1 MKRKYLS
8 ALLMGTLTVASMST
22 FTSCKDYDDDISNLQ
37 GQIDKLAS
45 ADELKQKVSE
55 LQALISA
62 NQSGINSLQSELAK
76 KTTLDEVKAVL
87 ANYATNENVTKEAN
101 EIVNAAI
108 KALQDKDIA
117 ELKTAIETAQ
127 KTADQAVMDAAD
139 AKAEILKTL
148 EDYALKSDVDA
159 VRDAANTAIAA
170 VKSENTQA
178 INAAKTKILE
188 KLQDYATNEALNG
201 VAEAAKTAVEA
212 AKAENATE
220 LAKAVSDL
228 ETKIKAAQNTAD
240 EAKKKAGENAAAILA
255 LANTTTTANNAL
267 AQANANK
274 TAIENALKTLGTGFS
289 EQNTVAAAIEAI
301 NGQLTAKNTGL
312 SGLAGRLA
320 VVEAAI
326 NGGAEGSTEGLAAII
341 SNIESKLK
349 DIIGQYS
356 TMVTDVQLFDFAKP
370 NNSGFNTTLNFVQ
383 VEEKNNTFPANGE
396 TGDDKFTFKEG
407 NYYVGEDS
415 LLIRVSPVDA
425 ELTKE
430 NISLLNSQGK
440 ELDDIIEVSSVSR
453 YKELLYGNTRA
464 AGVNS
469 GLWVVKFKAKDVAD
483 KFKEAAETDVNGTKH
498 SVLYSVAVKNT
509 YNTTGKTEDESTRR
523 VTSEYGIDL
532 TTEVAKP
539 AYNFDVNK
547 KFVGVIHNR
556 YWRTDANDITWD
568 KNNYPETYA
577 EELNWI
583 DNNEPSTS
591 VILEGSKK
599 NAADRYNNLDNR
611 QAEDIL
617 AVEKGKPISID
628 FSEYKGI
635 KGFYVTLDNR
645 FAVESVPSEIN
656 AWNSYTYEGVGY
668 KKNGTTVVPATLFKG
683 NKGTITIKD
692 MGNVQGDI
700 IGFRVYAVN
709 YDGTL
714 TDPDGRAFYVAV
726 GDVKTDMTLDNSK
739 LTYQD
744 LNGTMLFA
752 SSDFVAANLDK
763 DFDGIEGWEI
773 TEKDAS
779 GNTPTAFTVKYYDKD
794 QKEIGLSKDVR
805 FVKFFLTNPL
815 EFIDGATYKATAT
828 LTKSINSATAK
839 VCTINA
845 SFTKI
850 MPTEAPKF
858 SYRDGFKEDEYII
871 PSGDDYVVTSSN
883 KGGKFD
889 YRNILIINNNEPW
902 FGNDLFNRSGIGKFE
917 FNVANGT
924 YGTVENKWQLTE
936 AKAEASRYY
945 LNVANDNENNLVDNT
960 TKRTIAGKFIYENIS
975 KTYDVNANRYVFKA
989 YPVNST
995 STEPIIYCSWIK
1007 TFGIKIG
1014 NNDNWVKNKKNEV
1027 TWTATGTTTTTLS
1040 LAELETEVKEKAL
1053 LPVSLIPANGVGDGS
1068 KFSDYLSNNL
1078 LQVVAHK
1085 QYGKVYTTSSDNKQI
1100 NPYFMAEFEGTGI
1113 KFTQRNQTS
1122 IPSNVT
1128 SGNIHFTVKDCFGNT
1143 KDIILPFVIKH

>member
-1 MKRKYLS
+1 MTATLS
-8 ALLMGTLTVASMST
+8 TV
-22 FTSCKDYDDDISNLQ
+22 TSCKDYDDDINGLQ
-37 GQIDKLAS
+37 NQIDKLTTADQLQQKV
-45 ADELKQKVSE
+45 DELKG
-55 LQALISA
+55 LIKT
-62 NQSGINSLQSELAK
+62 NSDDITTLKSDLAK
-76 KTTLDEVKAVL
+76 KTTLDEVKALL
-87 ANYATNENVTKEAN
+87 ADYATKQYVDDADAILKAAMNKDVEALKKE
-101 EIVNAAI
+101 I
-108 KALQDKDIA
+108 KK
-117 ELKTAIETAQ
+117 AQ
-127 KTADQAVMDAAD
+127 DAAE
-139 AKAEILKTL
+139 AAQAT
-148 EDYALKSDVDA
+148 
-159 VRDAANTAIAA
+159 ANTAKEEAELA
-170 VKSENTQA
+170 NSKDSEA
-178 INAAKTKILE
+178 YKK
-188 KLQDYATNEALNG
+188 
-201 VAEAAKTAVEA
+201 AVEA
-212 AKAENATE
+212 ADEAGK
-220 LAKAVSDL
+220 AKAAL
-228 ETKIKAAQNTAD
+228 EALQKSIGSGYD
-240 EAKKKAGENAAAILA
+240 E
-255 LANTTTTANNAL
+255 TTTV
-267 AQANANK
+267 K
-274 TAIENALKTLGTGFS
+274 
-289 EQNTVAAAIEAI
+289 AAIEAI
-301 NGQLTAKNTGL
+301 NQKLTADNTGL
-312 SGLAGRLA
+312 AGLDARLS
-320 VVEAAI
+320 AAEKVLKD
-326 NGGAEGSTEGLAAII
+326 AQEGSITDASRRIGE
-341 SNIESKLK
+341 IEASLK
-349 DIIGQYS
+349 NIIGQYS

-556 YWRTDANDITWD
+556 YWYTDANDITWD
-568 KNNYPETYA
+568 KNNHPETYA
-577 EELNWI
+577 EELDWI
-583 DNNEPSTS
+583 DNYKPSTS

-599 NAADRYNNLDNR
+599 NAADRYIYGLDNR
-611 QAEDIL
+611 QAKNIL

-628 FSEYKGI
+628 FSKYKGI

-645 FAVESVPSEIN
+645 FAVESAPSEIN

-692 MGNVQGDI
+692 IGNVQGDI

-744 LNGTMLFA
+744 LNGTMQFA

-763 DFDGIEGWEI
+763 DFDGIEGWKI
-773 TEKDAS
+773 TEEDAS

-805 FVKFFLTNPL
+805 FVKFFLTDPL

-858 SYRDGFKEDEYII
+858 CYRDGFKEEEYII
-871 PSGDDYVVTSSN
+871 PSNDNYVVESSN

-889 YRNILIINNNEPW
+889 FRNILIINNNEPW
-902 FGNDLFNRSGIGKFE
+902 FGYDLFDRSGIGKFE

-924 YGTVENKWQLTE
+924 YGTVENKWKLTE
-936 AKAEASRYY
+936 AKAEAYRYY

-1100 NPYFMAEFEGTGI
+1100 NPYFMAEFDGTGI

>member
-1 MKRKYLS
+1 MTATLS
-8 ALLMGTLTVASMST
+8 TV
-22 FTSCKDYDDDISNLQ
+22 TSCKDYDDDINGLQ
-37 GQIDKLAS
+37 NQIDKLTTADQLQQKV
-45 ADELKQKVSE
+45 DELKG
-55 LQALISA
+55 LIKT
-62 NQSGINSLQSELAK
+62 NSDDITTLKSDLAK
-76 KTTLDEVKAVL
+76 KTTLDEVKALL
-87 ANYATNENVTKEAN
+87 ADYATKQYVDDADAILKAAMNKDVEALKKE
-101 EIVNAAI
+101 I
-108 KALQDKDIA
+108 KK
-117 ELKTAIETAQ
+117 AQ
-127 KTADQAVMDAAD
+127 DAAE
-139 AKAEILKTL
+139 AAQAT
-148 EDYALKSDVDA
+148 
-159 VRDAANTAIAA
+159 ANTAKEEAELA
-170 VKSENTQA
+170 NSKDSEA
-178 INAAKTKILE
+178 YKK
-188 KLQDYATNEALNG
+188 
-201 VAEAAKTAVEA
+201 AVEA
-212 AKAENATE
+212 ADEAGK
-220 LAKAVSDL
+220 AKAAL
-228 ETKIKAAQNTAD
+228 EALQKSIGSGYD
-240 EAKKKAGENAAAILA
+240 E
-255 LANTTTTANNAL
+255 TTTV
-267 AQANANK
+267 K
-274 TAIENALKTLGTGFS
+274 
-289 EQNTVAAAIEAI
+289 AAIEAI
-301 NGQLTAKNTGL
+301 NQKLTADNTGL
-312 SGLAGRLA
+312 AGLDARLS
-320 VVEAAI
+320 AAEKVLKD
-326 NGGAEGSTEGLAAII
+326 AQEGSITDASRRIGE
-341 SNIESKLK
+341 IEASLK
-349 DIIGQYS
+349 NIIGQYS

-370 NNSGFNTTLNFVQ
+370 NYSGFNTTLNFVQ

-556 YWRTDANDITWD
+556 YWHTDANDITWD
-568 KNNYPETYA
+568 KNNHPETYA

-599 NAADRYNNLDNR
+599 NAADRYNYLDNR
-611 QAEDIL
+611 QGADIL

-645 FAVESVPSEIN
+645 FAVESAPSEIN

-744 LNGTMLFA
+744 LNGTMQFA

-763 DFDGIEGWEI
+763 DFDGIEGWKI

-858 SYRDGFKEDEYII
+858 CYRDGFKEEEYII
-871 PSGDDYVVTSSN
+871 PSNDNYVVESSN

-889 YRNILIINNNEPW
+889 FRNILIINNNEPW
-902 FGNDLFNRSGIGKFE
+902 FGNDLFNRSNIGKFE

-936 AKAEASRYY
+936 AKAEAYRYY
-945 LNVANDNENNLVDNT
+945 LNVANDNENNLVVNT
-960 TKRTIAGKFIYENIS
+960 TKRTIAGKFIYKNIS
-975 KTYDVNANRYVFKA
+975 KTYDVNANGYVFKA

-1068 KFSDYLSNNL
+1068 KFSDYLNNNL

-1100 NPYFMAEFEGTGI
+1100 NPYFMAEFDGTGI

>member
-1 MKRKYLS
+1 MKRKFFS
-8 ALLMGTLTVASMST
+8 SLLMGALVTATLSTV
-22 FTSCKDYDDDISNLQ
+22 TSCKDYDDDINGLQ
-37 GQIDKLAS
+37 NQIDKLTTADQLQQKV
-45 ADELKQKVSE
+45 DELKG
-55 LQALISA
+55 LIKT
-62 NQSGINSLQSELAK
+62 NSDDITTLKSDLAK
-76 KTTLDEVKAVL
+76 KTTLDEVKALL
-87 ANYATNENVTKEAN
+87 ADYATKQYVDDADAILKAAMNKDVEALKKE
-101 EIVNAAI
+101 I
-108 KALQDKDIA
+108 KK
-117 ELKTAIETAQ
+117 AQ
-127 KTADQAVMDAAD
+127 DAAE
-139 AKAEILKTL
+139 AAQAT
-148 EDYALKSDVDA
+148 
-159 VRDAANTAIAA
+159 ANTAKEEAELA
-170 VKSENTQA
+170 NSKDSEA
-178 INAAKTKILE
+178 YKK
-188 KLQDYATNEALNG
+188 
-201 VAEAAKTAVEA
+201 AVEA
-212 AKAENATE
+212 ADEAGK
-220 LAKAVSDL
+220 AKAAL
-228 ETKIKAAQNTAD
+228 EALQKSIGSGYD
-240 EAKKKAGENAAAILA
+240 E
-255 LANTTTTANNAL
+255 TTTV
-267 AQANANK
+267 K
-274 TAIENALKTLGTGFS
+274 
-289 EQNTVAAAIEAI
+289 AAIEAI
-301 NGQLTAKNTGL
+301 NQKLTADNTGL
-312 SGLAGRLA
+312 AGLDARLS
-320 VVEAAI
+320 AAEKVLKD
-326 NGGAEGSTEGLAAII
+326 AQEGSITDASRRIGE
-341 SNIESKLK
+341 IEASLK
-349 DIIGQYS
+349 NIIGQYS

-556 YWRTDANDITWD
+556 YWRTDANDMTWD
-568 KNNYPETYA
+568 KNNHPETYA

-645 FAVESVPSEIN
+645 FAVESAPSEIN

-744 LNGTMLFA
+744 LNGTMQFA

-794 QKEIGLSKDVR
+794 QKEINLSKDVR
-805 FVKFFLTNPL
+805 FVKFFLTNPR

-858 SYRDGFKEDEYII
+858 SYRDGFKEEEYII
-871 PSGDDYVVTSSN
+871 PSNDNYVVESSN

-889 YRNILIINNNEPW
+889 FRNILIINNNEPW
-902 FGNDLFNRSGIGKFE
+902 FGQDLFDRGGIGKFE

-936 AKAEASRYY
+936 AKAEAYSYY

-975 KTYDVNANRYVFKA
+975 KTYDVNANGYVFKA

-1100 NPYFMAEFEGTGI
+1100 NPYFMAEFDGTGI

>member
-1 MKRKYLS
+1 MKRKFFS
-8 ALLMGTLTVASMST
+8 SLLMGALMTATLSTV
-22 FTSCKDYDDDISNLQ
+22 TSCKDYDDDINGLQ
-37 GQIDKLAS
+37 NQIDKLTTADQLQQKV
-45 ADELKQKVSE
+45 DELKG
-55 LQALISA
+55 LIKT
-62 NQSGINSLQSELAK
+62 NSDDITTLKSDLAK
-76 KTTLDEVKAVL
+76 KTTLDEVKALL
-87 ANYATNENVTKEAN
+87 ADYATKQYVDDADAILKAAMNKDVEALKKE
-101 EIVNAAI
+101 I
-108 KALQDKDIA
+108 KK
-117 ELKTAIETAQ
+117 AQ
-127 KTADQAVMDAAD
+127 DAAE
-139 AKAEILKTL
+139 AAQAT
-148 EDYALKSDVDA
+148 
-159 VRDAANTAIAA
+159 ANTAKEEAELA
-170 VKSENTQA
+170 NSKDSEA
-178 INAAKTKILE
+178 YKK
-188 KLQDYATNEALNG
+188 
-201 VAEAAKTAVEA
+201 AVEA
-212 AKAENATE
+212 ADEAGK
-220 LAKAVSDL
+220 AKAAL
-228 ETKIKAAQNTAD
+228 EALQKSIGSGYD
-240 EAKKKAGENAAAILA
+240 E
-255 LANTTTTANNAL
+255 TTTV
-267 AQANANK
+267 K
-274 TAIENALKTLGTGFS
+274 
-289 EQNTVAAAIEAI
+289 AAIEAI
-301 NGQLTAKNTGL
+301 NQKLTADNTGL
-312 SGLAGRLA
+312 AGLDARLS
-320 VVEAAI
+320 AAEKVLKD
-326 NGGAEGSTEGLAAII
+326 AKEGSITDASRRIGE
-341 SNIESKLK
+341 IEASLK
-349 DIIGQYS
+349 NIIGQYS

-568 KNNYPETYA
+568 KNNHPETYA

-599 NAADRYNNLDNR
+599 NAADRYNGLDNR

-645 FAVESVPSEIN
+645 FAVESAPSEIN

-744 LNGTMLFA
+744 LNGTMQFA

-763 DFDGIEGWEI
+763 DFDGIEGWKI

-871 PSGDDYVVTSSN
+871 PSNDNYVVASSN

-902 FGNDLFNRSGIGKFE
+902 FGYDLFDRGGIGKFE

-936 AKAEASRYY
+936 AKAEAYRYY

-975 KTYDVNANRYVFKA
+975 KTYDVNANGYVFKA

-1040 LAELETEVKEKAL
+1040 LAELGTEVKEKAL

-1068 KFSDYLSNNL
+1068 KFSDYLNNNL

-1085 QYGKVYTTSSDNKQI
+1085 QYGQVYTTSSDNKQI
-1100 NPYFMAEFEGTGI
+1100 NPYFMAKFDGTGI

>member
-1 MKRKYLS
+1 MKKKFFS
-8 ALLMGTLTVASMST
+8 SLLMGALVTATLSTV
-22 FTSCKDYDDDISNLQ
+22 TSCKDYDDDINGLQ
-37 GQIDKLAS
+37 NQIDKLTTADQLQQKV
-45 ADELKQKVSE
+45 DELKG
-55 LQALISA
+55 LIKT
-62 NQSGINSLQSELAK
+62 NSDDITTLKSDLAK
-76 KTTLDEVKAVL
+76 KTTLDEVKALL
-87 ANYATNENVTKEAN
+87 ADYATKQYVDDADAILKAAMNKDVEALKE
-101 EIVNAAI
+101 EIK
-108 KALQDKDIA
+108 KAQ
-117 ELKTAIETAQ
+117 
-127 KTADQAVMDAAD
+127 DAAE
-139 AKAEILKTL
+139 AAQAT
-148 EDYALKSDVDA
+148 
-159 VRDAANTAIAA
+159 ANTAKEEAELA
-170 VKSENTQA
+170 NSKDSEA
-178 INAAKTKILE
+178 YKK
-188 KLQDYATNEALNG
+188 
-201 VAEAAKTAVEA
+201 AVEA
-212 AKAENATE
+212 AGEAGK
-220 LAKAVSDL
+220 AKAAL
-228 ETKIKAAQNTAD
+228 EALQKSIGSGYD
-240 EAKKKAGENAAAILA
+240 E
-255 LANTTTTANNAL
+255 TTTV
-267 AQANANK
+267 K
-274 TAIENALKTLGTGFS
+274 
-289 EQNTVAAAIEAI
+289 AAIEAI
-301 NGQLTAKNTGL
+301 NQKLTADNTGL
-312 SGLAGRLA
+312 AGLDARLS
-320 VVEAAI
+320 AAEKVLKD
-326 NGGAEGSTEGLAAII
+326 AKEGSITDASRRIGE
-341 SNIESKLK
+341 IEASLK
-349 DIIGQYS
+349 NIIGQYS

-483 KFKEAAETDVNGTKH
+483 KFKEAAETDVNSTKH

-539 AYNFDVNK
+539 AYNFDVNE

-568 KNNYPETYA
+568 KNNHPETYA

-599 NAADRYNNLDNR
+599 NAADRYNGLDNR

-635 KGFYVTLDNR
+635 KGFYVTLDTR
-645 FAVESVPSEIN
+645 FAVESAPSEIN

-744 LNGTMLFA
+744 LNGTMQFA

-763 DFDGIEGWEI
+763 DFDGIEGWKI

-794 QKEIGLSKDVR
+794 KKEITNGPTKDVR
-805 FVKFFLTNPL
+805 FVKFFLINPQ

-845 SFTKI
+845 SFTKV

-858 SYRDGFKEDEYII
+858 NYRDGFDKVEYII
-871 PSGDDYVVTSSN
+871 PDNDNYVVASSN

-889 YRNILIINNNEPW
+889 FRNILIINNNEPW
-902 FGNDLFNRSGIGKFE
+902 FGYDLFNRGGIGEFE

-924 YGTVENKWQLTE
+924 YGTVENKWQLTD
-936 AKAEASRYY
+936 AKAEAYRYY
-945 LNVANDNENNLVDNT
+945 LYVTNDNDNNLVNNVT
-960 TKRTIAGKFIYENIS
+960 ERTIAGKFIYENIS
-975 KTYDVNANRYVFKA
+975 KTYDATANGYVFKS
-989 YPVNST
+989 YSVNST

-1014 NNDNWVKNKKNEV
+1014 KDDNWVKNKKNEV

-1040 LAELETEVKEKAL
+1040 LAELGTEVKDKAL
-1053 LPVSLIPANGVGDGS
+1053 LPVSLIPANGSGDGS

-1085 QYGKVYTTSSDNKQI
+1085 QYGQVYTTSSDNKQI
-1100 NPYFMAEFEGTGI
+1100 NPYFMAEFDGTGI

>member
-1 MKRKYLS
+1 MTATLS
-8 ALLMGTLTVASMST
+8 TV
-22 FTSCKDYDDDISNLQ
+22 TSCKDYDDDINGLQ
-37 GQIDKLAS
+37 NQIDKLTTADQLQQKV
-45 ADELKQKVSE
+45 DELKG
-55 LQALISA
+55 LIKT
-62 NQSGINSLQSELAK
+62 NSDDITTLKSDLAK
-76 KTTLDEVKAVL
+76 KTTLDEVKALL
-87 ANYATNENVTKEAN
+87 ADYATKQYVDDADAILKAAMNKDVEALKE
-101 EIVNAAI
+101 EIK
-108 KALQDKDIA
+108 KAQ
-117 ELKTAIETAQ
+117 
-127 KTADQAVMDAAD
+127 DAAE
-139 AKAEILKTL
+139 AAQAT
-148 EDYALKSDVDA
+148 
-159 VRDAANTAIAA
+159 ANTAKEEAELA
-170 VKSENTQA
+170 NSKDSEA
-178 INAAKTKILE
+178 YKK
-188 KLQDYATNEALNG
+188 
-201 VAEAAKTAVEA
+201 AVEA
-212 AKAENATE
+212 AGEAGK
-220 LAKAVSDL
+220 AKAAL
-228 ETKIKAAQNTAD
+228 EALQKSIGSGYD
-240 EAKKKAGENAAAILA
+240 E
-255 LANTTTTANNAL
+255 TTTV
-267 AQANANK
+267 K
-274 TAIENALKTLGTGFS
+274 
-289 EQNTVAAAIEAI
+289 AAIEAI
-301 NGQLTAKNTGL
+301 NQKLTADNTGL
-312 SGLAGRLA
+312 AGLDARLS
-320 VVEAAI
+320 AAEKVLKD
-326 NGGAEGSTEGLAAII
+326 AKEGSITDASRRIGE
-341 SNIESKLK
+341 IEASLK
-349 DIIGQYS
+349 NIIGQYS

-539 AYNFDVNK
+539 AYNFDVNE

-568 KNNYPETYA
+568 KNNHPETYA

-599 NAADRYNNLDNR
+599 NAADRYNGLDNR

-635 KGFYVTLDNR
+635 KGFYVTLDTR
-645 FAVESVPSEIN
+645 FAVESAPSEIN

-744 LNGTMLFA
+744 LNGTMQFA

-763 DFDGIEGWEI
+763 DFDGIEGWKI

-794 QKEIGLSKDVR
+794 KKEITNGPTKDVR
-805 FVKFFLTNPL
+805 FVKFFLTNPQ

-845 SFTKI
+845 SFTKV

-858 SYRDGFKEDEYII
+858 NYRDGFDKVEYII
-871 PSGDDYVVTSSN
+871 PDNDNYIVASSN

-889 YRNILIINNNEPW
+889 FRNILIINNNEPW
-902 FGNDLFNRSGIGKFE
+902 FGYDLFNRGGIGEFE

-924 YGTVENKWQLTE
+924 YGTVENKWQLTD
-936 AKAEASRYY
+936 AKAEAYRYY
-945 LNVANDNENNLVDNT
+945 LYVTNDNENNLVDNT

-975 KTYDVNANRYVFKA
+975 KTYDVNANGYVFKA

-1078 LQVVAHK
+1078 LQVVAYK
-1085 QYGKVYTTSSDNKQI
+1085 QYGQVYTTSSDNKQI
-1100 NPYFMAEFEGTGI
+1100 NPYFMAKFDGTGI

>member
-1 MKRKYLS
+1 MTATLS
-8 ALLMGTLTVASMST
+8 TV
-22 FTSCKDYDDDISNLQ
+22 TSCKDYDDDINGLQ
-37 GQIDKLAS
+37 NQIDKLTTADQLQQKV
-45 ADELKQKVSE
+45 DELKG
-55 LQALISA
+55 LIKT
-62 NQSGINSLQSELAK
+62 NSDDITTLKSDLAK
-76 KTTLDEVKAVL
+76 KTTLDEVKALL
-87 ANYATNENVTKEAN
+87 ADYATKQYVDDADAILKAAMNKDVEALKKE
-101 EIVNAAI
+101 I
-108 KALQDKDIA
+108 KK
-117 ELKTAIETAQ
+117 AQ
-127 KTADQAVMDAAD
+127 DAAE
-139 AKAEILKTL
+139 AAQAT
-148 EDYALKSDVDA
+148 
-159 VRDAANTAIAA
+159 ANTAKEEAELA
-170 VKSENTQA
+170 NSKDSEA
-178 INAAKTKILE
+178 YKK
-188 KLQDYATNEALNG
+188 
-201 VAEAAKTAVEA
+201 AVEA
-212 AKAENATE
+212 ADEAGK
-220 LAKAVSDL
+220 AKAAL
-228 ETKIKAAQNTAD
+228 EALQKSIGSGYD
-240 EAKKKAGENAAAILA
+240 E
-255 LANTTTTANNAL
+255 TTTV
-267 AQANANK
+267 K
-274 TAIENALKTLGTGFS
+274 
-289 EQNTVAAAIEAI
+289 AAIEAI
-301 NGQLTAKNTGL
+301 NQKLTADNTGL
-312 SGLAGRLA
+312 AGLDARLS
-320 VVEAAI
+320 AAEKVLKD
-326 NGGAEGSTEGLAAII
+326 AQEGSITDASRRIGE
-341 SNIESKLK
+341 IEASLK
-349 DIIGQYS
+349 NIIGQYS

-547 KFVGVIHNR
+547 KFVGDIHNR

-568 KNNYPETYA
+568 KNNHPETYA

-599 NAADRYNNLDNR
+599 NAADRYNGLDNR
-611 QAEDIL
+611 QPEDIL

-645 FAVESVPSEIN
+645 FAVESAPSEIN

-744 LNGTMLFA
+744 LNGTMQFA

-763 DFDGIEGWEI
+763 DFDGIEGWKI

-779 GNTPTAFTVKYYDKD
+779 GNTPTAFTVKYYDED
-794 QKEIGLSKDVR
+794 QKEIGLSKKVR

-858 SYRDGFKEDEYII
+858 SYRDGFKENEYII
-871 PSGDDYVVTSSN
+871 PSNDNYVIASSN

-889 YRNILIINNNEPW
+889 FRNILIINNNEPW
-902 FGNDLFNRSGIGKFE
+902 FGNDLFNRGGIGKFE

-924 YGTVENKWQLTE
+924 YDGTVENKLTE

-945 LNVANDNENNLVDNT
+945 LNVANDNEDNLVDNT

-975 KTYDVNANRYVFKA
+975 KTYDVNANGYVFKA

-1040 LAELETEVKEKAL
+1040 LAELGTEVKEKAL

-1068 KFSDYLSNNL
+1068 KFSDYLNNNL
-1078 LQVVAHK
+1078 LQVVEHK

-1100 NPYFMAEFEGTGI
+1100 NPYFMAEFVGTTGI
-1113 KFTQRNQTS
+1113 KFTQTNQTS